1 VGTRKFNLGVY
12 IDVTFLFGDSA
23 VELRAVQ
30 VRTHPSCMSAFQS
43 TSLRSE
49 RPIIVFIPPTMK
61 TPLIKGYLPL
71 RVRLPSN
78 RETFLFIKQHH
89 TSNSFL
95 DQVDV
100 TNALFVCNA
109 PFVSDIRTTVFLTAL
124 FSKFGPVQ
132 QVTVVRNPR
141 KITTTNLSNNPEKLY
156 SEVSGQRWQ
165 EIISKAESIFPEYD
179 ANDEGKFALVC
190 FSSSADMKNTL
201 RMLQNIYKGT
211 KDAGV
216 NISSSELQSMVA
228 QSNNSQ
234 GYKGNGADCSSNESR
249 NGMSKERSQ
258 DRVLSLADRYR
269 AIIIPRDTLM
279 ECCNA
284 VMESFESA
292 EEKARINSRLL
303 SEPDEDGFIT
313 VSHSMPSKM
322 VGSKRE
328 LEVGG
333 GVITHADMVDE
344 KRNGHTNKKART
356 RKKNTGA
363 SELTDFYRF
372 QRREIRQK
380 GVHELRKRFEDDLEA
395 VKKVKEQKLYRAFES
410 S

>member
-1 VGTRKFNLGVY
+1 
-12 IDVTFLFGDSA
+12 
-23 VELRAVQ
+23 
-30 VRTHPSCMSAFQS
+30 
-43 TSLRSE
+43 
-49 RPIIVFIPPTMK
+49 MK

-89 TSNSFL
+89 ASNSSL
-95 DQVDV
+95 DRVDI
-100 TNALFVCNA
+100 TNALFVCNV
-109 PFVSDIRTTVFLTAL
+109 PFVPDVRTTVFLTAL

-141 KITTTNLSNNPEKLY
+141 KITTTNLSNNNPEKLS

-165 EIISKAESIFPEYD
+165 EIISKAESILPEYD

-190 FSSSADMKNTL
+190 FRSSAEMKNTL
-201 RMLQNIYKGT
+201 RMLQNIFKGS

-234 GYKGNGADCSSNESR
+234 GSKGNVADCSSNESYD
-249 NGMSKERSQ
+249 GMSKERSQ
-258 DRVLSLADRYR
+258 SRVLSLADRYR
-269 AIIIPRDTLM
+269 AVIIPRDTLM

-344 KRNGHTNKKART
+344 KRSGHKNKKART
-356 RKKNTGA
+356 RKKNSGA
-363 SELTDFYRF
+363 SELADFYRF
-372 QRREIRQK
+372 QRRETRQK
-380 GVHELRKRFEDDLEA
+380 GVHELRKRFEEDLEA
-395 VKKVKEQKLYRAFES
+395 VKKVREQKLYRAFES
-410 S
+410 